1 MADRQVVASNTF
13 EQFRLEFNELATDVG
28 DIASITAASGVI
40 ASATDVVEAVVQ
52 LNTNANAG
60 VFTDITVN
68 GVIKNNS
75 GVQLSLPTT
84 SGTIS
89 TEGFSIALATAL
101 G

>member
-1 MADRQVVASNTF
+1 MADRIVNASDTF
-13 EQFRLEFNELATDVG
+13 ETFRVEFNELATDVG

-60 VFTDITVN
+60 VFTNITVTGNILN
-68 GVIKNNS
+68 GS
-75 GVQLSLPTT
+75 GVTLNLPST